1 MISVE
6 RSRLINSASNAT
18 DYYRV
23 NLNWTKSLTEGK
35 LSINSTSCPK
45 VVSVCNT
52 FLYLNASDKD
62 SGATINPTTDLSGTT
77 ADSRAADHYSTV
89 GTTTYSK
96 PASTSM
102 PDHYSTAGITTD
114 SKLPTNYYTTV
125 AVTSEV
131 ASSADYS
138 PHEPATEEVSG
149 KTKLL
154 FSAVLIRLI

>member
-6 RSRLINSASNAT
+6 RSRLINFTSNAT

-23 NLNWTKSLTEGK
+23 NLNWTKSPTEGK

-52 FLYLNASDKD
+52 LLYLNASDKD

-77 ADSRAADHYSTV
+77 ADSRAADHYSTA

-114 SKLPTNYYTTV
+114 SKLPT
-125 AVTSEV
+125 
-131 ASSADYS
+131 DYS

-149 KTKLL
+149 KTKVL